1 MDKRARIMAIEK
13 LDSENLTGPQKA
25 AIFLLAMGEEFAES
39 FFKELDERSIK
50 KIGRYMSDI
59 NFIPSEVLSTVMD
72 EFLKNFSNDVNL
84 AVSGREV
91 LQKVV
96 TKALDEETAREVFK
110 VIGDREANTPFSD
123 LAYMPSDTLLSLI
136 KGEHPQTIA
145 LIVSHLPQDKAAEII
160 SILPEET
167 KSDIA
172 FRIVSMGQVQ
182 DEFIRELDE
191 SIKKDISGVGTVSRK
206 FNGIEKLADI
216 LNEVDGSTEELIL
229 SYIEKEDSELAE
241 SIRQKMFVFEDL
253 MQTEDR
259 SFREILQNVDNQVV
273 AKALKTASEEMKKK
287 VFNNLSERASEMLK
301 EDMEVMGPVR
311 LTEVE
316 ESQQTII
323 RAAKKL
329 EADGK
334 IVLVGK
340 GKEEVFV

>member
-1 MDKRARIMAIEK
+1 MAVEK
-13 LDSENLTGPQKA
+13 LNFDNLTGPQKA
-25 AIFLLAMGEEFAES
+25 AIFLLAMGEEFTES
-39 FFKELDERSIK
+39 FFRDLDEKSIK

-59 NFIPSEVLSTVMD
+59 TFIPSEILSAVMD
-72 EFLKNFSNDVNL
+72 EFLRNFEGDINL

-91 LQKVV
+91 LQKVISK
-96 TKALDEETAREVFK
+96 TLDEETAREVFK
-110 VIGDREANTPFSD
+110 VIGSRDANTPFSD
-123 LAYMPSDTLLSLI
+123 LAYMPTDTLLSLI

-145 LIVSHLPQDKAAEII
+145 LIVSHLPQNKAAEII

-172 FRIVSMGQVQ
+172 FRIVNMGQVQ

-206 FNGIEKLADI
+206 FDGIEKLAEI

-241 SIRQKMFVFEDL
+241 SVRQKMFVFEDL
-253 MQTEDR
+253 AQTEDR

-287 VFNNLSERASEMLK
+287 IFNNLSERAAEMLK
-301 EDMEVMGPVR
+301 EDIEVMGPVR

-316 ESQQTII
+316 EAQQTII

-334 IVLVGK
+334 IVLAGK